1 MKHLFQFLFLAFF
14 AATSLVLSS
23 CGDDKKTDPAPTTGT
38 VNGQI
43 TPANSIT
50 TVTATSTATP
60 ATTTTTTATPNASGA
75 YTFTNLAAGT
85 YTLSFTP
92 ATGFAAPATQ
102 TVTVTAGGTATAT
115 PVTVTTTST
124 GGASFTYTIN
134 GTATTAN
141 LVTGNALFGSLLI
154 QSSSSTGSRIVTLSL
169 DVLPTGPRTYTLGGT
184 SSTSEISVTEAVG
197 TSLVDWS
204 TSTTGGTGTV
214 TVTSVSANPRRVS
227 GTFTA
232 VAQPDGPGATGTRTI
247 TAGTFSNVAF

>member
-1 MKHLFQFLFLAFF
+1 MKHLLQFLFLAFF
-14 AATSLVLSS
+14 AVTSLVLSS

-60 ATTTTTTATPNASGA
+60 ATTTTATPNASGV
-75 YTFTNLAAGT
+75 YSFTTLAAGT

-92 ATGFAAPATQ
+92 ATGFVAPATQ

-115 PVTVTTTST
+115 PVTATTTSA
-124 GGASFTYTIN
+124 GGATFTYTIN
-134 GTATTAN
+134 GTPTTAN
-141 LVTGNALFGSLLI
+141 LVTGNALFGSLFI
-154 QSSSSTGSRIVTLSL
+154 QSSSSAGSRIVTLSL
-169 DVLPTGPRTYTLGGT
+169 DALPTGPRTYTLGGT
-184 SSTSEISVTEAVG
+184 SSTSEVLVTEVAG

-204 TSTTGGTGTV
+204 TATAAGTGTI
-214 TVTSVSANPRRVS
+214 TITSVSANPRRVS